1 MALDRKTVFEIRR
14 LSDEGKSA
22 RRIGQILGLNR
33 KTVRKYAENP
43 FPEKPPR
50 KRAGK
55 LDPFKEK
62 IADFLETDPEVSA
75 VVIKQNLDE
84 LGYDGGI
91 TTLKN
96 WLRKVRKP
104 REKQAFIRFESAPG
118 EQMQADWGHFGSLT
132 YGKYKRKLYAMAV
145 AECHSRM
152 LYVEFTHSQNQAT
165 LHQCLSNAFLFFGG
179 TPKRLVVDNMLTAV
193 TERCGPVIRFN
204 DAFLD
209 FLMRFKITPYACNVR
224 APHEKG
230 KIENNVKYVRY
241 NFFPLRKFSD
251 LADVQFQADA
261 WRDTVANV
269 RTHQTTGEQPLKRFG
284 KVGLNPL
291 PEVVPDVRETRTVK
305 VHKDF
310 AVRFDANAY
319 TVPPFAVGKHVTLK
333 ADLHTVE
340 IHDRTRRLAVHKRCY
355 SKKERI
361 EIPAHREQVRKLHG
375 KLWRDRQIA
384 VFLSLG
390 DEAGDYLRGLAD
402 NGLPIKKDVARLL
415 VFRDD
420 YGAASVLIAI
430 RKCLRFKAFGADY
443 VENILWQ
450 EMTPVRKQPKVRLE
464 NGDLDQIRLCEPSL
478 AGYDAHIIK
487 KRNENDKKDH

>member
-1 MALDRKTVFEIRR
+1 MAIDRKTVFEISR
-14 LSDEGKSA
+14 LADEGKSV
-22 RRIGQILGLNR
+22 RRIGKILGLNR
-33 KTVRKYAENP
+33 KTVRKYVENP
-43 FPEKPPR
+43 FPEKSSP

-55 LDPFKEK
+55 LGPFKEK

-75 VVIKQNLDE
+75 VVIKQKLDE

-91 TTLKN
+91 TILKN

-104 REKQAFIRFESAPG
+104 REKQAFIRFESEPG
-118 EQMQADWGHFGSLT
+118 EQMQIDWGHFGSLT
-132 YGKYKRKLYAMAV
+132 YGGYKRKLYAMAV
-145 AECHSRM
+145 VECHSRM
-152 LYVEFTHSQNQAT
+152 LYVEFTHSQNQAA

-209 FLMRFKITPYACNVR
+209 FLMRFKITPHACNVR
-224 APHEKG
+224 SPHEKG
-230 KIENNVKYVRY
+230 KIENNVKYVRH

-251 LADVQFQADA
+251 LADVQTQAEV
-261 WRDTVANV
+261 WTNTVANV
-269 RTHQTTGEQPLKRFG
+269 RIHQTTGEQPLKRFE
-284 KVGLNPL
+284 KAKLNPL
-291 PEVVPDVRETRTVK
+291 PEVLPDVRETRTAK
-305 VHKDF
+305 AHKDF

-333 ADLHTVE
+333 ADSHTVE
-340 IHDRTRRLAVHKRCY
+340 IYDRTRRLAVHKRCY
-355 SKKERI
+355 SKKERV

-390 DEAGDYLRGLAD
+390 EEAGDYLRGLAD
-402 NGLPIKKDVARLL
+402 NSLPIKKDVARLL
-415 VFRDD
+415 SFRDD
-420 YGAASVLIAI
+420 YGAASVLVAI
-430 RKCLRFKAFGADY
+430 RKCLRHKAFGADY

-450 EMTPVRKQPKVRLE
+450 EMTPVRKHQKVRLE
-464 NGDLDQIRLCEPSL
+464 NADLAQIRLCEPSL